1 LTSTGEKILLIVVL
15 LGLGALNA
23 HGETVLEKLT
33 KSERKQLESG
43 KVVFRSVKSK
53 TPDGELV
60 GSGQAMAYIK
70 APIDRCWEIFC
81 HFEKS
86 HEYFPHQFYT
96 EVLEFSPT
104 SVLVKKKFF
113 FFIKKINYYVRY
125 DLDPANYR
133 IDYRMEKGRENDI
146 KDTAGY
152 FIFEKV
158 DDNTTLFVFTVTMLE
173 TGYAVPYFI
182 EKPLTQRSLPGQ
194 VENVRKRIESGG
206 VWKKD

>member
-1 LTSTGEKILLIVVL
+1 VL
-15 LGLGALNA
+15 D
-23 HGETVLEKLT
+23 KLT
-33 KSERKQLESG
+33 PAERKKLESG
-43 KVVFRSVKSK
+43 KVVFKSVKSES
-53 TPDGELV
+53 PDGEMV
-60 GSGQAMAYIK
+60 GSGRAMAYIK
-70 APIDRCWEIFC
+70 APTDKCWEIFC

-86 HEYFPHQFYT
+86 HEYFPHQITT

-113 FFIKKINYYVRY
+113 FFVKKINYYVRY
-125 DLDPANYR
+125 DLDPVNYR

-173 TGYAVPYFI
+173 TGYAVPWFI
-182 EKPLTQRSLPGQ
+182 EKPLTQQSLPGQ
-194 VENVRKRIESGG
+194 VVNVKKRIESNG